1 MAKTN
6 KKLGR
11 RLILDELFD
20 FTLYKRLLEIEKG
33 ELAKLLEELV
43 PTEEKHYHFWRKFFD
58 LKIEKL
64 NWSRKLKLEL
74 IVLCRRIFGE
84 KFIHLVLESI
94 EIYGVRKYLLVW
106 GDYKDAPL
114 GAAIKEVLEDEL
126 RHEDALVSRFIEKK
140 IDAEKIRDI
149 FLGLNDGLVEILGA
163 VSGFFAIFS
172 NPVSVLIAGLTVAV
186 AGSFSMAAGVYVGA
200 GSRNEVENIE
210 EKKREFFDNKKE
222 GEIRKEKVLSSAILV
237 GIFYLVG
244 ALVPIAPILL
254 GAKSVFISVVAG
266 ALMIVAISFVVAFI
280 SGMNVKKRVLINLI
294 IVATAVVITYLLG
307 TIVKNL

>member
-1 MAKTN
+1 M
-6 KKLGR
+6 
-11 RLILDELFD
+11 DELFD

-43 PTEEKHYHFWRKFFD
+43 PTEEKHYRFWQKFFD

-64 NWSRKLKLEL
+64 NWSRKFKLRL
-74 IVLCRRIFGE
+74 IVLCRRLFGE
-84 KFIHLVLESI
+84 KFTHLVLESI

-106 GDYKDAPL
+106 GNYKDAPL
-114 GAAIKEVLEDEL
+114 GAAVKEILEDEL
-126 RHEDALVSRFIEKK
+126 QHEDASVSRFIEKK

-163 VSGFFAIFS
+163 VSGFFAAFS

-186 AGSFSMAAGVYVGA
+186 AGSFSMAAGVYVSA

-222 GEIRKEKVLSSAILV
+222 EKIRKEKVLSSAVLV
-237 GIFYLVG
+237 GLSYLAG
-244 ALVPIAPILL
+244 ALVPILPVLF
-254 GAKSVFISVVAG
+254 GAKSVFISVAAG
-266 ALMIVAISFVVAFI
+266 VLTIVAISFIVAFI
-280 SGMNVKKRVLINLI
+280 SGMNVKKRVLTNLI
-294 IVATAVVITYLLG
+294 IVIAAVVITYLLG
-307 TIVKNL
+307 TVVKNF